1 MGRLQL
7 QGELQA
13 KKDAPKQYRGV
24 LHAVKV
30 ILQNEGP
37 RGLFRGIGSAVCIFG
52 SDEVD
57 VCADIFGWGG

>member
-37 RGLFRGIGSAVCIFG
+37 RGLFRGIGSAVCVSALRKLTFVLTFRG
-52 SDEVD
+52 V
-57 VCADIFGWGG
+57 